1 MEEVISV
8 RNLVKKYGN
17 LTAVDNISFNVMRGE
32 IFSMLGPNGA
42 GKTTTVEILEC
53 IREPTSGEV
62 FVLGEDVSKDD
73 RAKEVKR
80 RIGVLPQDFNA
91 LGRLTVKENLE
102 FFAEIYDKHLDIS
115 EILEMLGLKEWE
127 KVRFDKLSGGLK
139 QRVGVAAAFIND
151 PEIVFLDEPTTG
163 LDPDIRRATWD
174 FIREMKKRGKTIFLT
189 THYMEEA
196 EQLADRIAIIVKG
209 KIVALDTPSN
219 LIASYGGPKTL
230 VFRNVGETAFGTLRR
245 FFEDVSTDGNN
256 VILPVEN
263 PRDIQIAL
271 NALFERGLNFEM
283 EIRSPN
289 VEYVFL
295 KLTGYRIKETGEAE

>member
-17 LTAVDNISFNVMRGE
+17 LTAVDSISFNVMRGE

-115 EILEMLGLKEWE
+115 EILEMLGLKEKE

-139 QRVGVAAAFIND
+139 QRVGVAAAF
-151 PEIVFLDEPTTG
+151 
-163 LDPDIRRATWD
+163 
-174 FIREMKKRGKTIFLT
+174 KK
-189 THYMEEA
+189 
-196 EQLADRIAIIVKG
+196 
-209 KIVALDTPSN
+209 SN
-219 LIASYGGPKTL
+219 L
-230 VFRNVGETAFGTLRR
+230 
-245 FFEDVSTDGNN
+245 
-256 VILPVEN
+256 
-263 PRDIQIAL
+263 
-271 NALFERGLNFEM
+271 GL
-283 EIRSPN
+283 
-289 VEYVFL
+289 Y
-295 KLTGYRIKETGEAE
+295 